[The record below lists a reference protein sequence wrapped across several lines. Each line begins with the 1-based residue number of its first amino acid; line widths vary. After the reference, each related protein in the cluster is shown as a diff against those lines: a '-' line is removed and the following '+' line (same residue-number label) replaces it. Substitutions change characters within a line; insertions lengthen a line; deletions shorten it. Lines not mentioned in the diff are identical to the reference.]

1 MKSSAAIIGAMQLSG
16 LARALE
22 MAAKDGRNADI
33 RNVTPVFLREW
44 RSCKETL
51 SSVLCNRERETE
63 DQAEFEKELF
73 LGQMDMLSDA
83 LAEMDI
89 DTADQIVEMLK
100 QYRYPD
106 GILESMKQIYIAEK
120 ELDADKVAQLYTE
133 IKERL

>member
-1 MKSSAAIIGAMQLSG
+1 
-16 LARALE
+16 
-22 MAAKDGRNADI
+22 
-33 RNVTPVFLREW
+33 
-44 RSCKETL
+44 
-51 SSVLCNRERETE
+51 
-63 DQAEFEKELF
+63 
-73 LGQMDMLSDA
+73 MLSDA

-106 GILESMKQIYIAEK
+106 SILENMKQIYIAEK